1 MSSETTDSD
10 YSSDSSMSDGEERNV
25 ALDKWHGQA
34 QSWIQSGSSVGS
46 EEEEAVAAVTAVA
59 ATNLGLRTSTW
70 QTEQTRRTHVVMLD
84 SLDRDQTV
92 YPNPTAMRLKLPR
105 IYKNVERIDIVQIKF
120 INSVFT
126 FADSRANTTFAWG
139 DASGGYTFKLPEGT
153 YSWTDLQGQ
162 FAAAGFWLTLNAATG
177 IVTISRQ
184 NGSIFTIPW
193 ASESPKS
200 AGQTRWGMGW
210 NLGFAKQNLGGQT
223 SYSGQTWPRLF
234 DDYVFL
240 QLNVTEKM
248 NSVDHTSPEQLGI
261 WQNTT
266 GQVEHYFGKLLLN
279 NFGCWSQ
286 SMVESPKTFRP
297 PLGRLDRI
305 TVNWLDSTG
314 KAISGGAIG
323 CDWHMTLRIVEYVE
337 APTTASALTLSSS
350 MTPPTEIGR
359 DR

>member
-1 MSSETTDSD
+1 MQSTPSVSSETTDSD
-10 YSSDSSMSDGEERNV
+10 YSSDSSMSDGEERNI

-34 QSWIQSGSSVGS
+34 KSWIQSGSSVGS
-46 EEEEAVAAVTAVA
+46 EEDEAAVGAV

-126 FADSRANTTFAWG
+126 FADSRANTKFGWG
-139 DASGGYTFKLPEGT
+139 DASGGYTFQLPEGT
-153 YSWTDLQGQ
+153 YTWTDLQGQ
-162 FAAAGFWLTLNAATG
+162 FEAAGFRLTLNAATG
-177 IVTISRQ
+177 IITISRQ
-184 NGSIFTIPW
+184 NRSIFSISW
-193 ASESPKS
+193 APKTG
-200 AGQTRWGMGW
+200 GQTRWGMGW

-314 KAISGGAIG
+314 QAISGGAIG
-323 CDWHMTLRIVEYVE
+323 CDWHMTMRIVEYVE